1 MTGQPVPLAT
11 SPGASSPG
19 ASSPGASSPPAP
31 TSTADVARARTRRR
45 RPFLRIGLGILATLV
60 VVGAVGPFLVA
71 DPLAVDP
78 SNALLPPSGA
88 HWFGT
93 DFYGRDVFAR
103 AVHAIRL
110 DLLLGVS
117 IALLAMV
124 VGSALGV
131 VSGYLG
137 GRVDDVVMRCV
148 DVLMSFPGFVLAMIL
163 LLAIGEST
171 PKLAL
176 ALAVAA
182 VPPFVRLV
190 RAEALTQRELE
201 YVDGARVAGAGWSRI
216 AFGHV
221 LPNSLRPAA
230 VQFTLVCGYSIL
242 NVAGLAY
249 LGIGIHAPTPEWGV
263 MVAEGAQN
271 MLTGQWWTAFFPGL
285 LIAVTVMG
293 LHFVGDDLGGDR

>member
-1 MTGQPVPLAT
+1 MSALETVDTVTTA
-11 SPGASSPG
+11 
-19 ASSPGASSPPAP
+19 AP
-31 TSTADVARARTRRR
+31 SAVVRARTRRP
-45 RPFLRIGLGILATLV
+45 RPFLWIGVGILAVLV
-60 VVGAVGPFLVA
+60 VVGLVGPFLVA

-78 SNALLPPSGA
+78 AHALQPPSAA

-93 DFYGRDVFAR
+93 DFYGRDVLAR
-103 AVHAIRL
+103 AVVAIRL

-117 IALLAMV
+117 VALLALV
-124 VGSALGV
+124 VGSALGAL
-131 VSGYLG
+131 SGYLG
-137 GRVDDVVMRCV
+137 GRADDVIMRVV
-148 DVLMSFPGFVLAMIL
+148 DVLMAFPGFVLAMVV

-171 PKLAL
+171 PKLAV
-176 ALAVAA
+176 ALAIGATPA
-182 VPPFVRLV
+182 FVRLV
-190 RAEALTQRELE
+190 RAEALAQRELE
-201 YVDGARVAGAGWSRI
+201 YVDGARVSGAGPLAI

-221 LPNSLRPAA
+221 LPNSVRPAA
-230 VQFTLVCGYSIL
+230 VQFTLVCGYAIL

-285 LIAVTVMG
+285 LIALAVMG

>member
-1 MTGQPVPLAT
+1 MTGQPLTAT
-11 SPGASSPG
+11 AAPAAPAGTASTPR
-19 ASSPGASSPPAP
+19 
-31 TSTADVARARTRRR
+31 VRVRRP
-45 RPFLRIGLGILATLV
+45 RPFLWTGVGILAVLV
-60 VVGAVGPFLVA
+60 VVGVVGPFLVA
-71 DPLAVDP
+71 DPLAVQP
-78 SNALLPPSGA
+78 SDALQAPSAA

-93 DFYGRDVFAR
+93 DFYGRDVLAR

-117 IALLAMV
+117 VALIAMV

-163 LLAIGEST
+163 LLAIGESV
-171 PKLAL
+171 PQLAL

-190 RAEALTQRELE
+190 RAEALAQRELE
-201 YVDGARVAGAGWSRI
+201 YVDGARVAGAGWARI

-285 LIAVTVMG
+285 LIAVTVMD

>member
-1 MTGQPVPLAT
+1 MTA
-11 SPGASSPG
+11 
-19 ASSPGASSPPAP
+19 AP
-31 TSTADVARARTRRR
+31 TADRVRVRRRRR
-45 RPFLRIGLGILATLV
+45 RPFLWTGLAVLAVLLV
-60 VVGAVGPFLVA
+60 VGVVGPFLVP
-71 DPLAVDP
+71 DPLALDP
-78 SNALLPPSGA
+78 SNALRAPSGA

-93 DFYGRDVFAR
+93 DYYGRDIFSR
-103 AVHAIRL
+103 AVNAIRL
-110 DLLLGVS
+110 DLMLGVS

-124 VGSALGV
+124 VGSAIGV

-137 GRVDDVVMRCV
+137 GRVDDVIMRAV

-171 PKLAL
+171 PKLAI

-190 RAEALTQRELE
+190 RAEALAQRELA
-201 YVDGARVAGAGWSRI
+201 YVDGARVSGAGQLRI

-285 LIAVTVMG
+285 LIAVAVMG

>member
-1 MTGQPVPLAT
+1 MTAVEA
-11 SPGASSPG
+11 
-19 ASSPGASSPPAP
+19 
-31 TSTADVARARTRRR
+31 VRTRVRRR
-45 RPFLRIGLGILATLV
+45 RPFLWTGIGVLAVLIALGL
-60 VVGAVGPFLVA
+60 VGPFLVA

-78 SNALLPPSGA
+78 VHALQSPSGA

-93 DFYGRDVFAR
+93 DYYGRDVFAR

-110 DLLLGVS
+110 DLMLGVS
-117 IALLAMV
+117 VALLALV
-124 VGSALGV
+124 IGSAVGV
-131 VSGYLG
+131 ISGYLG
-137 GRVDDVVMRCV
+137 GRVDDVLMRV
-148 DVLMSFPGFVLAMIL
+148 TDVLMAFPGFVLAMIL

-190 RAEALTQRELE
+190 RAEALAQRELE
-201 YVDGARVAGAGWSRI
+201 YVDGAKVSGAGWLRI

-285 LIAVTVMG
+285 LIALTVMG

>member
-1 MTGQPVPLAT
+1 MTTTAT
-11 SPGASSPG
+11 
-19 ASSPGASSPPAP
+19 
-31 TSTADVARARTRRR
+31 TADVVRTRVRR
-45 RPFLRIGLGILATLV
+45 PRPFLWTGLGILGVLV
-60 VVGAVGPFLVA
+60 LAGLIGPFLVA
-71 DPLAVDP
+71 DPLAVEP
-78 SNALLPPSGA
+78 VNALQAPSAA

-93 DFYGRDVFAR
+93 DYYGRDVFAR

-110 DLLLGVS
+110 DLMLGVS
-117 IALLAMV
+117 IALLALV
-124 VGSALGV
+124 IGSALGV
-131 VSGYLG
+131 ISGYLG
-137 GRVDDVVMRCV
+137 GKIDDLIMRIT
-148 DVLMSFPGFVLAMIL
+148 DVLMAFPGFVLAMIL

-171 PKLAL
+171 PKLAI

-182 VPPFVRLV
+182 VPPFIRLV
-190 RAEALTQRELE
+190 RAEALAQRELE
-201 YVDGARVAGAGWSRI
+201 YVDGAKVSGAGWLRI

-242 NVAGLAY
+242 SVAGLAY

-285 LIAVTVMG
+285 LIALTVMG

>member
-1 MTGQPVPLAT
+1 MTGPVPALVGPDDAVPST
-11 SPGASSPG
+11 DQVRA
-19 ASSPGASSPPAP
+19 PA
-31 TSTADVARARTRRR
+31 RRR
-45 RPFLRIGLGILATLV
+45 RPFLWVGLGVLAVLV
-60 VVGAVGPFLVA
+60 LVGLVGPLLVA
-71 DPLAVDP
+71 DPLAVEP
-78 SNALLPPSGA
+78 SNALQAPSAA

-93 DFYGRDVFAR
+93 DYYGRDVLAR

-117 IALLAMV
+117 VALLAMV
-124 VGSALGV
+124 LGSALGV

-137 GRVDDVVMRCV
+137 GRMDDLIMRAV

-171 PKLAL
+171 PKLAV

-190 RAEALTQRELE
+190 RAEALTQRELA
-201 YVDGARVAGAGWSRI
+201 YVDGARVAGAGRLRI

-293 LHFVGDDLGGDR
+293 LHLVGDDLGGDR

>member
-1 MTGQPVPLAT
+1 MTATDTATTTGT
-11 SPGASSPG
+11 SP
-19 ASSPGASSPPAP
+19 
-31 TSTADVARARTRRR
+31 TSADTARARTRRP
-45 RPFLRIGLGILATLV
+45 RPFLWVGLGILGVLV
-60 VVGAVGPFLVA
+60 VVGVVGPFLVA
-71 DPLAVDP
+71 DPLAVEP
-78 SNALLPPSGA
+78 SAALQAPSAA

-93 DFYGRDVFAR
+93 DFYGRDVLAR

-110 DLLLGVS
+110 DLMLGVS
-117 IALLAMV
+117 VALLAMV

-137 GRVDDVVMRCV
+137 GRVDDVIMRCV

-163 LLAIGEST
+163 LLAIGESV

-190 RAEALTQRELE
+190 RAEALAQRELE
-201 YVDGARVAGAGWSRI
+201 YVDGARVSGAGWARI

>member
-1 MTGQPVPLAT
+1 MTQPA
-11 SPGASSPG
+11 
-19 ASSPGASSPPAP
+19 PPAAGP
-31 TSTADVARARTRRR
+31 ATAAPALPSTADAARVRSRRP
-45 RPFLRIGLGILATLV
+45 RPFLWTGAGILAVLV
-60 VVGAVGPFLVA
+60 VVGVVGPFLVA
-71 DPLAVDP
+71 DPLAVEP
-78 SNALLPPSGA
+78 SDALQAPSAA

-110 DLLLGVS
+110 DLVLGVS

-131 VSGYLG
+131 VSGYVG

-171 PKLAL
+171 PQLAL

-190 RAEALTQRELE
+190 RAEALAQRELA
-201 YVDGARVAGAGWSRI
+201 YVDGARVAGAGWLRI

-221 LPNSLRPAA
+221 LPHSVRPAA

-285 LIAVTVMG
+285 LIAVTVTG

>member
-1 MTGQPVPLAT
+1 MTTPALAT
-11 SPGASSPG
+11 AGGA
-19 ASSPGASSPPAP
+19 PAP
-31 TSTADVARARTRRR
+31 ASTADVVRTRAPRR
-45 RPFLRIGLGILATLV
+45 RPFLWVGLGVLAVLV
-60 VVGAVGPFLVA
+60 LAGVIGPFLVA

-78 SNALLPPSGA
+78 SNALQHPSAA

-93 DFYGRDVFAR
+93 DYYGRDVLAR

-117 IALLAMV
+117 VALLAMMI
-124 VGSALGV
+124 GSAIGV

-137 GRVDDVVMRCV
+137 GRVDDVIMRCV

-171 PKLAL
+171 PKLAI

-201 YVDGARVAGAGWSRI
+201 YVDGARVAGAGWLRI
-216 AFGHV
+216 AFTHV

-285 LIAVTVMG
+285 LIALTVMG

>member
-1 MTGQPVPLAT
+1 MTGQPLT
-11 SPGASSPG
+11 
-19 ASSPGASSPPAP
+19 
-31 TSTADVARARTRRR
+31 TSTAAAAAPAAPTGSASAVRDRTRRP
-45 RPFLRIGLGILATLV
+45 RPFLWTGLGVLAVLV
-60 VVGAVGPFLVA
+60 VVGVVGPFLVA
-71 DPLAVDP
+71 DPLAVEP
-78 SNALLPPSGA
+78 SNALQAPSGA

-117 IALLAMV
+117 VALMAMV

-137 GRVDDVVMRCV
+137 GRADDVVMRCV

-190 RAEALTQRELE
+190 RAEALAQRELE
-201 YVDGARVAGAGWSRI
+201 YVDGARVSGAGWARI

>member
-1 MTGQPVPLAT
+1 MTATDTATTTGT
-11 SPGASSPG
+11 SP
-19 ASSPGASSPPAP
+19 
-31 TSTADVARARTRRR
+31 TSADTARARTRRP
-45 RPFLRIGLGILATLV
+45 RPFLWVGLGILGVLV
-60 VVGAVGPFLVA
+60 VVGVVGPFLVA
-71 DPLAVDP
+71 DPLAVEP
-78 SNALLPPSGA
+78 SAALQAPSAA

-93 DFYGRDVFAR
+93 DFYGRDVLAR

-110 DLLLGVS
+110 DLMLGVS
-117 IALLAMV
+117 VALLAMV

-137 GRVDDVVMRCV
+137 GRVDDVIMRGV

-163 LLAIGEST
+163 LLAIGESV

-190 RAEALTQRELE
+190 RAEALAQRELE
-201 YVDGARVAGAGWSRI
+201 YVDGARVSGAGWARI